1 MSSERVQVSDAVAGD
16 IVGLYDTG
24 NFRLVIQSM
33 LGRRKLSIQSYH
45 NLRLKFLCE

>member
-24 NFRLVIQSM
+24 NFQIGDSIYA
-33 LGRRKLSIQSYH
+33 GKRKIVYPPLPEFTLNCS
-45 NLRLKFLCE
+45 CV